1 MSPQAGISRPCRGKR
16 HLQLAQAAPN
26 RCPGVPRLTLQ
37 VSSGR
42 WPRRLASP
50 GPPLASVRIPPAG
63 VRSMALVPRA
73 PPVES
78 AAQPISNA
86 PCRPSGNFGTSYQPA
101 SSRHSDKRREPAP
114 ASASTSTSRP
124 RPTVFA
130 HACKTWH
137 SIRRTL
143 SLPIRPP
150 KMIAPSRSGWPKLP
164 DRGGQSH
171 PRFP

>member
-1 MSPQAGISRPCRGKR
+1 M
-16 HLQLAQAAPN
+16 QLAQAAPN

-42 WPRRLASP
+42 WPRRLVSP
-50 GPPLASVRIPPAG
+50 GPPLVICENPSGGRALNGIGASRPAG
-63 VRSMALVPRA
+63 RIGGPTYFQRAFAALLAISLRRLADMPSARPTSRLHRA
-73 PPVES
+73 MP
-78 AAQPISNA
+78 
-86 PCRPSGNFGTSYQPA
+86 
-101 SSRHSDKRREPAP
+101 SDKRREPAP
-114 ASASTSTSRP
+114 ASGSTSTSTRP

-150 KMIAPSRSGWPKLP
+150 KMIAPSRSGWPRLP
-164 DRGGQSH
+164 DRGGQSR